1 MAGFGGTHLGKMLF
15 SSAACRS
22 AKTPARKSRGLSKC
36 KNIRPAVKLLGTILI
51 QIANLG
57 FGLRAALP
65 PYRDAVLFTVAKG
78 MPLLVSRP
86 RQ

>member
-15 SSAACRS
+15 HRLHVDQQKPLLEKAGAYRS
-22 AKTPARKSRGLSKC
+22 AK
-36 KNIRPAVKLLGTILI
+36 NIRLVVNLLNTILI
-51 QIANLG
+51 QMANLG